1 MTSTKTL
8 ARIAGALYLVMA
20 VCAGFAE
27 LYVRSRIVESG
38 DAAATADNIRASAT
52 LFRSASWSTW
62 CRPPSTC

>member
-38 DAAATADNIRASAT
+38 DAVATADNIRASPRSSA
-52 LFRSASWSTW
+52 SASWSTW
-62 CRPPSTC
+62 SRPPSTC